1 MMKNVASADKILV
14 LGIDG
19 LDPRLTRKYVDE
31 GIMPNFKKFIEK
43 GSARHD
49 LVMLGGQPTIT
60 PPMWTTLATG
70 AYPVTHGIT
79 DFMGQAPGDIEGTI
93 YNLDSRR
100 CKAEQL
106 WNVTAEAGKRTL
118 VWHWPGSSWPPT
130 SDSPNLHVV
139 DGTQPG
145 FVNMGGG
152 VVDAEKLLVA
162 STKTSGVLYR
172 RRAASDGKV
181 PCVIEDLEVAEPG
194 INLFFDTSFDGSAV
208 QHVVMLCEEDGEGAL
223 SDSPFDVIHSPIKE
237 AQGWTAAPAD
247 AKEFTMLHGNG
258 TVRRPCLILKN
269 EDGIYDHIAV
279 YRSKKET
286 EPLYTV
292 QAGVFTRDLLDD
304 SYKNDIHYMANRNMR
319 ILELSP
325 DGNYLKMWISAGMNI
340 DNDAVWYPKSLYQEV
355 INNIGYSQPTSL
367 IGAGD
372 EDLIRDCMFANWT
385 AGGEWQADVLNYFIE
400 HDRYDV
406 IFSHFHNVDLEGH
419 MIVKFLRK
427 GHNNLSPERYQQLF
441 KEVYIQ
447 TDDYLGRFLHL
458 LDKGWTILIVSDHGQ
473 VCPEHE
479 VQLFGDP
486 SGINVGLMRAIGMTE
501 VILDA
506 DGNPTHEIDWNK
518 TKAVANRGNNIYLNI
533 IGRTDHG
540 IVAPEDQYEVEEEII
555 TALYGYKDPETHKRV
570 VALALR
576 NRDAVL
582 LGYGGPECGD
592 ICVWMSEGYNRDH
605 GDALSTTYG
614 FADTSVSPIFIAA
627 GKGIKENYTTERIIR
642 EVDLAPTVAVLAGV
656 RMPAQCEGAP
666 VYQILTD

>member
-1 MMKNVASADKILV
+1 M
-14 LGIDG
+14 
-19 LDPRLTRKYVDE
+19 T
-31 GIMPNFKKFIEK
+31 
-43 GSARHD
+43 
-49 LVMLGGQPTIT
+49 
-60 PPMWTTLATG
+60 
-70 AYPVTHGIT
+70 
-79 DFMGQAPGDIEGTI
+79 
-93 YNLDSRR
+93 
-100 CKAEQL
+100 
-106 WNVTAEAGKRTL
+106 
-118 VWHWPGSSWPPT
+118 
-130 SDSPNLHVV
+130 
-139 DGTQPG
+139 
-145 FVNMGGG
+145 
-152 VVDAEKLLVA
+152 
-162 STKTSGVLYR
+162 
-172 RRAASDGKV
+172 
-181 PCVIEDLEVAEPG
+181 
-194 INLFFDTSFDGSAV
+194 
-208 QHVVMLCEEDGEGAL
+208 
-223 SDSPFDVIHSPIKE
+223 
-237 AQGWTAAPAD
+237 
-247 AKEFTMLHGNG
+247 
-258 TVRRPCLILKN
+258 
-269 EDGIYDHIAV
+269 
-279 YRSKKET
+279 
-286 EPLYTV
+286 
-292 QAGVFTRDLLDD
+292 
-304 SYKNDIHYMANRNMR
+304 
-319 ILELSP
+319 
-325 DGNYLKMWISAGMNI
+325 
-340 DNDAVWYPKSLYQEV
+340 NDAVWYPKSLYQEV

-506 DGNPTHEIDWNK
+506 DGNPTHEIDWSK

-582 LGYGGPECGD
+582 LGYGRSGMRRYLRLDERRLQSRSRRCFIHD
-592 ICVWMSEGYNRDH
+592 LRLCRH
-605 GDALSTTYG
+605 LR
-614 FADTSVSPIFIAA
+614 FAYFHRRRQWYQ
-627 GKGIKENYTTERIIR
+627 GKLHHRADNS
-642 EVDLAPTVAVLAGV
+642 
-656 RMPAQCEGAP
+656 
-666 VYQILTD
+666 